1 MVTRPA
7 LLDLGVDVLRG
18 AVLDHRQGPLLVTG
32 PPGAGK
38 TTLLRERF
46 ARLVEDGVDPERIA
60 LFALSRRAAREARDW
75 VIRRLSRSVGDLPV
89 FTVHGHAYRA
99 MSRRFRELDYEEVPQ
114 VLSAPEQYAVIRDLL
129 GSEAVHQRDRWP
141 RFHELLTVPAF
152 QRQVADFVLRC
163 QERLLD
169 PDGVQVLVDRGGH
182 ADHAE
187 VASFYRRYLDAL
199 SQAGQIDFGGLLFQ
213 VVSLL
218 GSGLSPADRFEHVMV
233 DDYQDATH
241 AAEAVVGLLGRA
253 ADSVILAADPDGHVF
268 SYRGG
273 SVEPLRRADRT
284 LPGLRR
290 VTLEDSPR
298 LSDDLPALTGLNAGG
313 RPPASA
319 PRSIEA
325 RLFAHPGEEVEAVA
339 HELLRVRIDEDVPWS
354 DMGVIVRRYGGY
366 LTGLRHALV
375 RHGIPFVIV
384 AEEAALAAEPAC
396 RPVIDLL
403 RFVLRPELRERLL
416 ESLLTSQAGG
426 LDPYGLRR
434 LRREARFRDVPLL
447 RLVEGADAGRP
458 LPSDLDRAVREF
470 RALVGDVERWAGTER
485 PDGVFFALWTRLPSF
500 ARMVA
505 GASDERGE
513 DWGGVRAGDRDLDAL
528 AALSAALT
536 RFSERR
542 PDAGMQDYLDTLDA
556 AEFGPDPW
564 IPPEERHP
572 DAVRVVSGHRAQGM
586 EFRAVMVAGC
596 LEGEFPSLSHAFP
609 LVSLDLLTETRTPWE
624 RTAAR
629 LAEERA
635 LFRLAVSRTRGRTV
649 LFASKST
656 GVRTPRT
663 PSRFAAALGVQWDTP
678 AEEAPPSTSLRSME
692 AALRRRIGDR
702 GETAA
707 RRLAA
712 AACLSSVGA
721 TPSAW
726 WGRRD
731 WTDPGVPLYPDE
743 IRTSYSRLSTMDNC
757 ALQYLYQVEMG
768 LDPEQSHQMWVGSL
782 IHGIIDRTQRGELPR
797 DIDEL
802 YAALEREWRPEIFPN
817 RAVEHR
823 RLLDARLMLSRWFKY
838 EAADPERSEVWF
850 EFPLDGAVIRG
861 RIDAV
866 FRTNSGDLRVV
877 DYKTS
882 RYPITE
888 EQARTDLQ
896 LAAYYLAL
904 RRTPE
909 LAALGKPR
917 FLQLD
922 YLGKPH
928 ARDGFVSRRVTPS
941 QIDGYEEWAQATIR
955 GLVDSI
961 REERFA
967 PSPEADCTFC
977 SFRTICPRW
986 AEGREPPVTA
996 ASRRGPS

>member
-1 MVTRPA
+1 
-7 LLDLGVDVLRG
+7 
-18 AVLDHRQGPLLVTG
+18 
-32 PPGAGK
+32 
-38 TTLLRERF
+38 
-46 ARLVEDGVDPERIA
+46 VE
-60 LFALSRRAAREARDW
+60 
-75 VIRRLSRSVGDLPV
+75 
-89 FTVHGHAYRA
+89 
-99 MSRRFRELDYEEVPQ
+99 
-114 VLSAPEQYAVIRDLL
+114 
-129 GSEAVHQRDRWP
+129 
-141 RFHELLTVPAF
+141 
-152 QRQVADFVLRC
+152 
-163 QERLLD
+163 
-169 PDGVQVLVDRGGH
+169 
-182 ADHAE
+182 
-187 VASFYRRYLDAL
+187 
-199 SQAGQIDFGGLLFQ
+199 
-213 VVSLL
+213 
-218 GSGLSPADRFEHVMV
+218 
-233 DDYQDATH
+233 
-241 AAEAVVGLLGRA
+241 
-253 ADSVILAADPDGHVF
+253 
-268 SYRGG
+268 
-273 SVEPLRRADRT
+273 
-284 LPGLRR
+284 
-290 VTLEDSPR
+290 LEDSPR
-298 LSDDLPALTGLNAGG
+298 LGEGLRAITGLNEGG
-313 RPPASA
+313 RAPAVA
-319 PRSIEA
+319 TGSIEA

-339 HELLRVRIDEDVPWS
+339 HELLRLRVDQDIPWS
-354 DMGVIVRRYGGY
+354 DMGVVVRRYSGY
-366 LTGLRHALV
+366 LTGLRHALI

-396 RPVIDLL
+396 RPIIDLL
-403 RFVLRPELRERLL
+403 RYALRPGLRERLI
-416 ESLLTSQAGG
+416 ETLLTSPAGG

-434 LRREARFRDVPLL
+434 LRREARVRDLSLL
-447 RLVEGADAGRP
+447 HLVEDGDADRPVPADLEQAVGA
-458 LPSDLDRAVREF
+458 F
-470 RALVGDVERWAGTER
+470 RALIGDIERWARTER
-485 PDGVFFALWTRLPSF
+485 PDGLFFELWTRLPSF

-505 GASDERGE
+505 KASGQRGTPWE
-513 DWGGVRAGDRDLDAL
+513 SMRAGERDLDAL
-528 AALSAALT
+528 SALSAALT

-542 PDAGMQDYLDTLDA
+542 PEAGIEDYLDTLEA
-556 AEFGPDPW
+556 VEFGPDPW

-572 DAVRVVSGHRAQGM
+572 DAVRVVSAHRAQGL

-624 RTAAR
+624 RTAVR

-635 LFRLAVSRTRGRTV
+635 LFRLAVSRADGRTV

-663 PSRFAAALGVQWDTP
+663 PSRFAAALGVQWDSP

-692 AALRRRIGDR
+692 AALRRRLGDR
-702 GETAA
+702 RESAA

-712 AACLSSVGA
+712 AACLGSVGA
-721 TPSAW
+721 RPSAW

-731 WTDPGVPLYPDE
+731 WTAPEVPLYPDE

-797 DIDEL
+797 DINRL
-802 YAALEREWRPEIFPN
+802 YDALEQEWRPEIFPN

-823 RLLDARLMLSRWFKY
+823 RLLDAKAMLWRWFHH

-888 EQARTDLQ
+888 EQAKTDLQ

-904 RRTPE
+904 KRTPG
-909 LAALGKPR
+909 LAELGKPR

-922 YLGKPH
+922 YLGKSH

-941 QIDGYEEWAQATIR
+941 QIEGYQEWAETTIR
-955 GLVDSI
+955 ELVESI
-961 REERFA
+961 RAEQFA
-967 PSPEADCTFC
+967 PSPQADCTFC

-986 AEGREPPVTA
+986 AEGREPPVGDVPA
-996 ASRRGPS
+996 QGQR